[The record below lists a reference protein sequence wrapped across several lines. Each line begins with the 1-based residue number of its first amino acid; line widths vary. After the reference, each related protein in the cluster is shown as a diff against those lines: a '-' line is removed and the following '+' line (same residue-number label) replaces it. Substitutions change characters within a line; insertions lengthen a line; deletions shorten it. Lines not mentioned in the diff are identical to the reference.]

1 MIAGLHYACEEG
13 RVEICKLLLESG
25 AKLDVPNREGVTPIQ
40 MAKPEVA
47 RVVTK
52 MTGSGDFWDV
62 TRIDHYSPQV
72 N

>member
-1 MIAGLHYACEEG
+1 LKIKLFYFILMIAGLHYACEEG

-52 MTGSGDFWDV
+52 MTGSGDF
-62 TRIDHYSPQV
+62 
-72 N
+72 